1 MEGVHWKRVC
11 HFYDYLKECT
21 DESSHAKNDDFRQMS
36 ILLEFLHEHA
46 LCIDFGMLILIWMVQ
61 IIVYPT
67 FHKVVKEDFVTWH
80 RNYCN
85 AIGFFVLPVM
95 VCQLMEASSACF
107 FTAENLAWVKLLAV
121 LGGWAITFLI
131 SAPCHRNLQEGKDTL
146 VIERLVRTNWWR
158 TVLWTIV
165 FVVSVVI
172 YYS

>member
-1 MEGVHWKRVC
+1 
-11 HFYDYLKECT
+11 
-21 DESSHAKNDDFRQMS
+21 
-36 ILLEFLHEHA
+36 
-46 LCIDFGMLILIWMVQ
+46 MVQ

-67 FHKVVKEDFVTWH
+67 FHKVVKEDFVAWH
-80 RNYCN
+80 RTYCN

-95 VCQLMEASSACF
+95 LCQLLETSSACF

-121 LGGWAITFLI
+121 LGAWAITFLI

-146 VIERLVRTNWWR
+146 LIDRLVRTNWLR
-158 TVLWTIV
+158 TLLWTIV